1 MGSLQATEI
10 ANSGLS
16 LEDSLTWH
24 LRANHYPPVPLEMIP
39 VCVEAIDLM
48 NEGLPNSQI
57 ELPLGT
63 RYRGDTTAPAW
74 AIADA
79 HHLNAWI
86 EEEEL

>member
-16 LEDSLTWH
+16 LEDSLAWH
-24 LRANHYPPVPLEMIP
+24 LRANHYPPIPIEMIP
-39 VCVEAIDLM
+39 VCIDAIDLM

-63 RYRGDTTAPAW
+63 SYRGDTTAPAW

-79 HHLNAWI
+79 HHLGAWI
-86 EEEEL
+86 DEEEL